1 MGRSAARKNNTKNRS
16 ALEND
21 ANEDRN
27 ACSTEFFSSL
37 LGHLSPHFPA
47 CVKALETIK
56 PGDIIYVGTAT

>member
-37 LGHLSPHFPA
+37 LDSIFARNRSAMLGF
-47 CVKALETIK
+47 VIK
-56 PGDIIYVGTAT
+56 